1 MAKGRPSDNPLI
13 VHVADISEVSTYVK
27 RILPLEKRLMEAF
40 WPGPLTIVFP
50 KKDIVPMATSGGLRT
65 IAIRCPAHEAARALI
80 RAAGV
85 PIAGPSANISTKP
98 SPTTANAV
106 LHDMDGRIEFVIDG
120 GDSLIGLEST
130 VIAVENGKII
140 IYRPG
145 GITRDMLEAF
155 APTELDTAI
164 TAEQEHPKA
173 PGMKYRHYAPSA
185 PLTVYAGN
193 IEAVESEILSFANKG
208 KGKFGFLSAK
218 KQRKNSCWKY
228 YFCLGKTGE

>member
-1 MAKGRPSDNPLI
+1 M
-13 VHVADISEVSTYVK
+13 
-27 RILPLEKRLMEAF
+27 
-40 WPGPLTIVFP
+40 
-50 KKDIVPMATSGGLRT
+50 
-65 IAIRCPAHEAARALI
+65 I

-98 SPTTANAV
+98 SPTTADAV

-208 KGKFGFLSAK
+208 KGKFGFCQPRNSG
-218 KQRKNSCWKY
+218 KNSCWKY

>member
-1 MAKGRPSDNPLI
+1 
-13 VHVADISEVSTYVK
+13 
-27 RILPLEKRLMEAF
+27 
-40 WPGPLTIVFP
+40 
-50 KKDIVPMATSGGLRT
+50 
-65 IAIRCPAHEAARALI
+65 
-80 RAAGV
+80 
-85 PIAGPSANISTKP
+85 
-98 SPTTANAV
+98 
-106 LHDMDGRIEFVIDG
+106 
-120 GDSLIGLEST
+120 
-130 VIAVENGKII
+130 
-140 IYRPG
+140 
-145 GITRDMLEAF
+145 MLEAF